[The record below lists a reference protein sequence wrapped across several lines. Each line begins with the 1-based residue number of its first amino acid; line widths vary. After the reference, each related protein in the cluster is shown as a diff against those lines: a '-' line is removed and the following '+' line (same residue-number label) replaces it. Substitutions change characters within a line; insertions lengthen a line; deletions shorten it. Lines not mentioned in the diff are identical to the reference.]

1 MLKMVAKENDKFT
14 GSHPP
19 LHDLTF
25 ASKTRKFDSGIL
37 KALNEFWSPEPSR
50 DKPKAGK
57 T

>member
-1 MLKMVAKENDKFT
+1 MVAKENDKFT